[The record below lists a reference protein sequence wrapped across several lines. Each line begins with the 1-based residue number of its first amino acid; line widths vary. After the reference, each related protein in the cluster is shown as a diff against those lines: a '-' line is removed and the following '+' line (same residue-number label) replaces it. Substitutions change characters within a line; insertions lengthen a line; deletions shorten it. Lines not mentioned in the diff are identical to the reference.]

1 MATAPT
7 GAENATGNIVVL
19 HRDHDILLMFCYA
32 VTMALSICFNCI
44 TLVVIHYQKELQDYM
59 KVLYQI
65 LATSNLVLS
74 ISWSIWSILWLLSAN
89 ERDEQTCTIISMMF
103 PFVYYT
109 SLSSVMICLCG
120 ISLNLYLLVTKPLRY
135 HTFLTR
141 KRFLFSLVSMYLLSF
156 VAHGIYLPFPN
167 SPFLRDEIEFCLGRG
182 ISSWKSTV
190 DKFYTVFPVCVNL
203 IFTTL
208 IYVRLLLIVRQKM
221 TAVANNL
228 RVVRLNSTVKKV
240 GIENG
245 VGGGCHELDQ
255 PQNRIGINPD
265 KNLHRPPQ
273 ARLKGFITVILITG
287 SFYIVWI
294 PYIILH
300 TSSDFIIILDLVA
313 GSSTWV
319 QPIIYLLTNPE
330 GRKLCWKFVN
340 FKK

>member
-1 MATAPT
+1 M
-7 GAENATGNIVVL
+7 NVMNRLVQSLVW
-19 HRDHDILLMFCYA
+19 
-32 VTMALSICFNCI
+32 CF
-44 TLVVIHYQKELQDYM
+44 L
-59 KVLYQI
+59 
-65 LATSNLVLS
+65 
-74 ISWSIWSILWLLSAN
+74 
-89 ERDEQTCTIISMMF
+89 
-103 PFVYYT
+103 FVYST

-120 ISLNLYLLVTKPLRY
+120 IGLNLYLLVTKPLRY

-141 KRFLFSLVSMYLLSF
+141 KRFLFSLASMYLLSY

-182 ISSWKSTV
+182 ISV
-190 DKFYTVFPVCVNL
+190 DKFYTVFPVCVTL

-221 TAVANNL
+221 KAVANNL
-228 RVVRLNSTVKKV
+228 RVVRLNSTVKEV

-255 PQNRIGINPD
+255 PQNRIGVNPD

-294 PYIILH
+294 PYIFSTQAQI
-300 TSSDFIIILDLVA
+300 SSLSWTWLQVA
-313 GSSTWV
+313 ARGFS
-319 QPIIYLLTNPE
+319 
-330 GRKLCWKFVN
+330 R
-340 FKK
+340 